1 MAPTFSQ
8 PDAPMTIRFAAP
20 PTSIRPR
27 MSARRIREVCGLP
40 ANDNGAPRS
49 SDAMLHAA
57 LHHFARH
64 GLAAASLARKQAEQA
79 FFANDRQG
87 YRWWLEICRTLD
99 RRMALELAG
108 RVGGDQIGVQPQ
120 THR

>member
-1 MAPTFSQ
+1 
-8 PDAPMTIRFAAP
+8 MTIRFAAP
-20 PTSIRPR
+20 PAALAPR
-27 MSARRIREVCGLP
+27 MSARRIRESCGLP
-40 ANDNGAPRS
+40 ANDNGAPRE

-87 YRWWLEICRTLD
+87 YQWWLEICRTLD
-99 RRMALELAG
+99 RRMAAEVEL
-108 RVGGDQIGVQPQ
+108 RDGGKGQRRP
-120 THR
+120 